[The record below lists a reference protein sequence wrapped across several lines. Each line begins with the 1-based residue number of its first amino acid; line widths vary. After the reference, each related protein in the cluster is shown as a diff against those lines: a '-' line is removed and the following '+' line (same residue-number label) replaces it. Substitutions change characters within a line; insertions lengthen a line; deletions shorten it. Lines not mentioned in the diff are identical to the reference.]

1 MDDFKDFWGRNKGI
15 IIGVA
20 IAVILLIT
28 GLQSF
33 IIALILIFGCGFI
46 GNYIYKNKDDVKQK
60 LRGFIDKM

>member
-1 MDDFKDFWGRNKGI
+1 MDDFRDFWGRNKGI

-28 GLQSF
+28 GLQQF
-33 IIALILIFGCGFI
+33 VIAIILIFGCGFI
-46 GNYIYKNKDDVKQK
+46 GNYIYKNKETVKEK